1 MNAPRR
7 DGPRRDGPRRGRRDH
22 GAHPAPPRGRT
33 GPARPPE
40 LDPARQAA
48 LELLSAVRTRDAYA
62 NLALPAILRRHR
74 LRDRDAGLATELG
87 YGTLRARGLLDAV
100 IEACTDRP
108 LNRVEPPLLDAL
120 RLGAYQ
126 LLRTRVPAHAAV
138 DTTVE
143 LVRAEAGSR
152 SAGFVNAILR
162 KVGELDEPAWVQ
174 RLAPAAAEDPVGYA
188 AFAHAHPRWIAQ
200 AFADALGRGALAPV
214 ASARARDAAV
224 PGAAA
229 PGAAAPGAGA
239 PDAGAPDAGV
249 PDAAAPAGAA
259 PDAAAPAGAAPAGAA
274 PAGAAPDAAAP
285 DAAAPGP
292 TELAA
297 ALAAD
302 DARPAVH
309 LLGRPGEITAA
320 ELALVTGGT
329 EAPYSP
335 YGVQLE
341 PGSGD
346 VGELEVVREGLAIV
360 QDEGSQLVALAAVRA
375 PLVGADGGRWLD
387 LCAGPGGK
395 SVLLGALA
403 ALDGAAVDA
412 VEVNEH
418 RADLVR
424 RAVDGLPVTVHLAD
438 GRDAPLP
445 AGGYDRV
452 LVDAPCSGLG
462 ALRRRPEARWRRSPD
477 DVSGL
482 TRLQRELLTAALR
495 HVRPG
500 GVVAYVTCS
509 PHLAETVGV
518 LSGVL
523 RRHPGV
529 ERLDA
534 RELLPGVP
542 DLGPGPT
549 VQLWPHRHGTDAM
562 FRAVLRRPT

>member
-7 DGPRRDGPRRGRRDH
+7 GGPRRDGPRRGRRDH
-22 GAHPAPPRGRT
+22 GARRAPPRGRT

-48 LELLSAVRTRDAYA
+48 LELLTAVRTRDAYA
-62 NLALPAILRRHR
+62 NLALPAILRRHG

-87 YGTLRARGLLDAV
+87 YGTLRARGLLDAI

-174 RLAPAAAEDPVGYA
+174 RLAPAAADDPVGHA

-200 AFADALGRGALAPV
+200 AFADALGPGALAPV
-214 ASARARDAAV
+214 ASDPAAT
-224 PGAAA
+224 
-229 PGAAAPGAGA
+229 
-239 PDAGAPDAGV
+239 
-249 PDAAAPAGAA
+249 PDAAT
-259 PDAAAPAGAAPAGAA
+259 PDAAT
-274 PAGAAPDAAAP
+274 PDAATP
-285 DAAAPGP
+285 DAATPDADPRSN
-292 TELAA
+292 ELAA

-360 QDEGSQLVALAAVRA
+360 QDEGSQLVALAAARA

-412 VEVNEH
+412 VEVSEH
-418 RADLVR
+418 RADMVR
-424 RAVDGLPVTVHLAD
+424 RAVDGLPVSVHLAD

-445 AGGYDRV
+445 ADEYDRV

-523 RRHPGV
+523 RRHPGI

-562 FRAVLRRPT
+562 FLAVLRRPS

>member
-1 MNAPRR
+1 M
-7 DGPRRDGPRRGRRDH
+7 
-22 GAHPAPPRGRT
+22 
-33 GPARPPE
+33 
-40 LDPARQAA
+40 
-48 LELLSAVRTRDAYA
+48 
-62 NLALPAILRRHR
+62 
-74 LRDRDAGLATELG
+74 
-87 YGTLRARGLLDAV
+87 
-100 IEACTDRP
+100 
-108 LNRVEPPLLDAL
+108 LDAL

-174 RLAPAAAEDPVGYA
+174 RLAPPAADDPVGHA

-200 AFADALGRGALAPV
+200 AFADALGPGALAPV
-214 ASARARDAAV
+214 APAPRGSRRCGSRCGARGRL
-224 PGAAA
+224 PTLSSGSRRS
-229 PGAAAPGAGA
+229 GSRRSGSRRGA
-239 PDAGAPDAGV
+239 PERPGRRDP
-249 PDAAAPAGAA
+249 AA
-259 PDAAAPAGAAPAGAA
+259 D
-274 PAGAAPDAAAP
+274 
-285 DAAAPGP
+285 PGP

-395 SVLLGALA
+395 AVLLGALA

-412 VEVNEH
+412 VEVSEH

-477 DVSGL
+477 DVSSL

-562 FRAVLRRPT
+562 FLAVLRRPT

>member
-1 MNAPRR
+1 VTAPRRGGSRR
-7 DGPRRDGPRRGRRDH
+7 DGPRGARRSGSDRS
-22 GAHPAPPRGRT
+22 APPRGRV
-33 GPARPPE
+33 GPPRPPE

-48 LELLSAVRTRDAYA
+48 LELLTAVRTRDAYA

-100 IEACTDRP
+100 IAECTERP

-126 LLRTRVPAHAAV
+126 LLRTRIPAHAAV

-143 LVRAEAGSR
+143 LVRADAGSR
-152 SAGFVNAILR
+152 AAGFVNAILR

-174 RLAPAAAEDPVGYA
+174 RLAPAADEDPVGHA
-188 AFAHAHPRWIAQ
+188 AFAHSHPRWIAQ
-200 AFADALGRGALAPV
+200 AFADALG
-214 ASARARDAAV
+214 
-224 PGAAA
+224 PG
-229 PGAAAPGAGA
+229 G
-239 PDAGAPDAGV
+239 PD
-249 PDAAAPAGAA
+249 
-259 PDAAAPAGAAPAGAA
+259 
-274 PAGAAPDAAAP
+274 
-285 DAAAPGP
+285 
-292 TELAA
+292 ELAV

-302 DARPAVH
+302 DARPTVH
-309 LLGRPGEITAA
+309 LLGRPGDITAE
-320 ELALVTGGT
+320 ELALVTGGVP
-329 EAPYSP
+329 APYSP
-335 YGVQLE
+335 FGVHLE
-341 PGSGD
+341 PGGGD
-346 VGELEVVREGLAIV
+346 IGELDVIGEGLAVV
-360 QDEGSQLVALAAVRA
+360 QDEGSQLVAVACARA
-375 PLVGADGGRWLD
+375 PVAGDDAGHWLD

-395 SVLLGALA
+395 AVLLGGLA
-403 ALDGAAVDA
+403 ALDGATVDA
-412 VEVNEH
+412 VEISEH

-424 RAVDGLPVTVHLAD
+424 RVVDGLPVTVHVTD
-438 GRDAPLP
+438 GRSAPLP

-482 TRLQRELLTAALR
+482 TRLQRDLLTAALR
-495 HVRPG
+495 HVRVG

-518 LSGVL
+518 LAGVL

-529 ERLDA
+529 EPVDA
-534 RELLPGVP
+534 RPLLPGVP
-542 DLGPGPT
+542 DLGAGPT

-562 FRAVLRRPT
+562 FLALLRRTG